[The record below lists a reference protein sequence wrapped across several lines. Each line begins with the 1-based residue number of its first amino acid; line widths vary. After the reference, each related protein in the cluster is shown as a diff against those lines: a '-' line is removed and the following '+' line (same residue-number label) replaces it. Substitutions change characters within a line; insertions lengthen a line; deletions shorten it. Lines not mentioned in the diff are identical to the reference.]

1 MEKNK
6 IIFVL
11 KTYDEVSSVAEYL
24 FIDKQDYF
32 IDSVTEFE
40 IPNKSYA
47 LAIQAFKE
55 KNPTDKDSNIYHF
68 VIGNND

>member
-55 KNPTDKDSNIYHF
+55 KNPTYKDSNIYHF

>member
-1 MEKNK
+1 M
-6 IIFVL
+6 
-11 KTYDEVSSVAEYL
+11 AEYL

-55 KNPTDKDSNIYHF
+55 KNPTYKDSNIYHF

>member
-24 FIDKQDYF
+24 FIDKHDYF

-55 KNPTDKDSNIYHF
+55 KNPTYKDSNIYHF

>member
-11 KTYDEVSSVAEYL
+11 KTYDEVSSAAEYL

-55 KNPTDKDSNIYHF
+55 KNPTYKDSNIYHF

>member
-6 IIFVL
+6 VIFVL
-11 KTYDEVSSVAEYL
+11 KTYDEVSLVVEYL
-24 FIDKQDYF
+24 FINKQDYF

-55 KNPTDKDSNIYHF
+55 KNPTYKDSNIYHF

>member
-6 IIFVL
+6 VIFVL

-55 KNPTDKDSNIYHF
+55 KNPTYKDSNIYHF

>member
-6 IIFVL
+6 VIFVL

-32 IDSVTEFE
+32 IDSVSELE

-55 KNPTDKDSNIYHF
+55 KNPTYKDSNIYHF

>member
-40 IPNKSYA
+40 ISNKSYA

-55 KNPTDKDSNIYHF
+55 KNPTYKDSNIYHF

>member
-6 IIFVL
+6 IIFVI
-11 KTYDEVSSVAEYL
+11 KTFDEVSSVAEYL

-55 KNPTDKDSNIYHF
+55 KNPTYKDSNIYHF

>member
-55 KNPTDKDSNIYHF
+55 KNSTYKDSNIYHF